1 VRVVWYAYE
10 KLQVGPVTLGVLRP
24 VRVYESEEA
33 GSPVD
38 IMLSIVE
45 AATRRAQGD
54 YLEVRVEGE
63 GVVEWMGESPRYRAQ
78 RLLFPRPARLRRV
91 GVLTREALEGAERGI
106 GYVDVG
112 LESVKW
118 IPVGGEVYVY
128 EGTLAAPDD
137 VIAVYLDTD
146 EGVRLVF
153 NPAYERNLKAVLL
166 QTGLGGGSQQG
177 EPGSGGDS
185 SPSE

>member
-1 VRVVWYAYE
+1 VVWYAYE
-10 KLQVGPVTLGVLRP
+10 KLPFGPVTLGVLRP
-24 VRVYESEEA
+24 LRVYESEEA

-63 GVVEWMGESPRYRAQ
+63 GVVEVMGEAPKYRAQ
-78 RLLFPRPARLRRV
+78 RMLFPRPARLRRV
-91 GVLTREALEGAERGI
+91 GVLTREALEGAGRGI

-112 LESVKW
+112 LDSVEW
-118 IPVGGEVYVY
+118 VPVEGEVYVY
-128 EGTLAAPDD
+128 EGTISAPDH

-146 EGVRLVF
+146 EGTRLVF
-153 NPAYERNLKAVLL
+153 NPAYERSLRAVLL
-166 QTGLGGGSQQG
+166 QTGQAAGSPQD

-185 SPSE
+185 SP